1 MTDLMIRGS
10 NINELIIA
18 LQNLIDQEGVKAI
31 TSNIFLLPEEL
42 AERWRIETTCLG
54 NWRVKGDGPMFMKLS
69 EGLRAKV
76 RYPLFGEKGIAA
88 LEAQRLRSSTS
99 E

>member
-1 MTDLMIRGS
+1 MPDLMIRGS

-18 LQNLIDQEGVKAI
+18 LQNMIEQEGIKAI
-31 TSNIFLLPEEL
+31 TSNVYLLPEEL
-42 AERWRIETTCLG
+42 AERWRIEPTCLG
-54 NWRVKGDGPMFMKLS
+54 NWRVKGDGPVFMKLS

-88 LEAQRLRSSTS
+88 LETKRLRSSTS